1 MPHFT
6 HATHLAS
13 YREATE
19 DRALVIDLDDR
30 LTIIVADGAG
40 GIANGG
46 AAADVV
52 VDLVRERAADLVD
65 IEASYVRAGGAFEV
79 VERRDGRIVGSV
91 GLMPLDRRRVE
102 LRKMYLAPSAR
113 GRGLGKRLLRRMLD
127 RARALGFDEVRLE
140 THSVL
145 QEAIRLYEA
154 HGFVPVEA
162 EHRSPRCDQT
172 YRLRL

>member
-1 MPHFT
+1 MSRADDEYLIRP
-6 HATHLAS
+6 ATN
-13 YREATE
+13 
-19 DRALVIDLDDR
+19 D
-30 LTIIVADGAG
+30 DGA
-40 GIANGG
+40 A
-46 AAADVV
+46 
-52 VDLVRERAADLVD
+52 VREIVFSVLEEYGLEPAIETTDADLVD